1 MPRGRQQPTVRTL
14 TRHQGRH
21 RDSSPPPQV
30 VIGHL
35 VRAAGL
41 IHDRGDPI
49 GRDPVTDHGTVA
61 ESREFELP
69 IATLLTRAP
78 MHEIRPPDQGAD
90 QGEERQDL
98 HRR

>member
-1 MPRGRQQPTVRTL
+1 MLPRDHR
-14 TRHQGRH
+14 RHG
-21 RDSSPPPQV
+21 DSPPPPQV

-35 VRAAGL
+35 MRAAGR

-78 MHEIRPPDQGAD
+78 MHEIRPPDQRAD